1 MFNEIPLVF
10 HNVSNYDYQ
19 ITTIELANQ
28 FEGQFKCLAE
38 NTEKYKSVSV
48 PMEKEVSKIENDRN
62 KRVITKFYKI

>member
-1 MFNEIPLVF
+1 MPNNFPVVF

-19 ITTIELANQ
+19 ITIIELANQ

-62 KRVITKFYKI
+62 KRVVTKFYKI